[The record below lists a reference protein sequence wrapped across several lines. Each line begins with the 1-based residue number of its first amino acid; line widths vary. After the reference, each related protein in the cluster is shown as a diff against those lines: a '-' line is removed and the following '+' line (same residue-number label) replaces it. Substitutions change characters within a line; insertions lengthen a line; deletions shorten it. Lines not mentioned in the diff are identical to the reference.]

1 MQVSAST
8 ASYTPPQTTACAAGC
23 QCAACLRKA
32 DQTAANPDTK
42 TNKQLDPEQ
51 QSVIVQLKAR
61 DREVREHEQAHI
73 AASGGLSVSG
83 PVYSYQKGPDGQRYA
98 VGGEVQID
106 TSPGSTPAETIS
118 KAQRI
123 RAAALA
129 PAEPSGQDRMVAQA
143 ASRMEQEAR
152 LALSAEQANQT
163 DKKPSSAQKLQQA
176 YQLPAE
182 PPVSQINTSA

>member
-1 MQVSAST
+1 MQVSANT
-8 ASYTPPQTTACAAGC
+8 ASYASPQTPPCAAGC
-23 QCAACLRKA
+23 QCPACLRKA
-32 DQTAANPDTK
+32 DQTAATPDTK

-83 PVYSYQKGPDGQRYA
+83 PVYSYQKGPDGQHYA

-106 TSPGSTPAETIS
+106 TSPGRDPAETIS

-152 LALSAEQANQT
+152 QQLRVEQADQT
-163 DKKPSSAQKLQQA
+163 GNARSSAQKLQQA

-182 PPVSQINTSA
+182 PPASQINTSA